1 MIEYICIFYF
11 KDVVMSIKLS
21 ETKHSYVCKK
31 KVDNAVLP
39 GRAYFIMLAVTVI
52 LLLSFTVA
60 FFAVFAKTGV
70 ASSDSDDNAP
80 ISNNSNNSNNSS
92 NSNNSNN
99 STNSNNS
106 NNSNSSAIGSGLS
119 VKGNSPGKTVP
130 KRSSYISSTA
140 SNVARITDQIRSNNV
155 ILVDLDSYTSV
166 AEKSA
171 DKRIYPASMTKVM
184 SLLVA
189 CENLKSLKTTL
200 TVTQETVDYMNKMGG
215 SGLGLKVGEKV
226 STQDLLYLTAYQSDT
241 VAIIMLANHIAGS
254 EAKFVELMNAKARAL
269 NLGNTHFSNCT
280 GLHAEDNYT
289 TCREMAA
296 IFAYA
301 LENPLCKELLTSY
314 NAYSLGGKYTLY
326 SSWYSG
332 RFNDNP
338 RLATVT
344 VKGGKT
350 GYIDESGFCLVSYA
364 ESRSSGKKYI
374 QVIVGQ
380 PKGSG
385 LTEDLSVKDIK
396 YVYNTYA
403 K

>member
-1 MIEYICIFYF
+1 
-11 KDVVMSIKLS
+11 
-21 ETKHSYVCKK
+21 
-31 KVDNAVLP
+31 
-39 GRAYFIMLAVTVI
+39 
-52 LLLSFTVA
+52 
-60 FFAVFAKTGV
+60 
-70 ASSDSDDNAP
+70 
-80 ISNNSNNSNNSS
+80 
-92 NSNNSNN
+92 
-99 STNSNNS
+99 
-106 NNSNSSAIGSGLS
+106 
-119 VKGNSPGKTVP
+119 
-130 KRSSYISSTA
+130 
-140 SNVARITDQIRSNNV
+140 
-155 ILVDLDSYTSV
+155 LVDLDSYTSV

-241 VAIIMLANHIAGS
+241 VAIMMLANHIAGS
-254 EAKFVELMNAKARAL
+254 EAKFVELMNAKARTL

-314 NAYSLGGKYTLY
+314 NAYSVGGKYTLY

-332 RFNDNP
+332 RFDDNP

-364 ESRSSGKKYI
+364 EGRSSGKKYI

>member
-1 MIEYICIFYF
+1 M
-11 KDVVMSIKLS
+11 
-21 ETKHSYVCKK
+21 
-31 KVDNAVLP
+31 
-39 GRAYFIMLAVTVI
+39 
-52 LLLSFTVA
+52 
-60 FFAVFAKTGV
+60 
-70 ASSDSDDNAP
+70 
-80 ISNNSNNSNNSS
+80 
-92 NSNNSNN
+92 
-99 STNSNNS
+99 
-106 NNSNSSAIGSGLS
+106 IGSGLS
-119 VKGNSPGKTVP
+119 VKGNSPGKTVS
-130 KRSSYISSTA
+130 KRSSYLSSTA
-140 SNVARITDQIRSNNV
+140 SNVSRITDQIRSNNV

-200 TVTQETVDYMNKMGG
+200 TVTQETVDYMDRMGG
-215 SGLGLKVGEKV
+215 SGIGLKVGEKL

-241 VAIIMLANHIAGS
+241 IAIIMLANHISGS
-254 EAKFVELMNAKARAL
+254 EAKFVDLMNAKARAL

-280 GLHAEDNYT
+280 GLYDEDNYT

-314 NAYSLGGKYTLY
+314 NAYSIDGRYTLY

-344 VKGGKT
+344 VMGGKT

-364 ESRSSGKKYI
+364 ESRSSGRKYI
-374 QVIVGQ
+374 QVTVGQ